1 MHKCGFSIALVP
13 GVHQI
18 TVYSMEKAN
27 NGTNIRGEGG
37 RKGAD
42 NKTAL

>member
-1 MHKCGFSIALVP
+1 MHKCGFSIAFVP

-27 NGTNIRGEGG
+27 NGTNITGAGVGE
-37 RKGAD
+37 GAD